1 MSFFL
6 SFGRLKMLVLKRM
19 MPSVVHVAYNARH
32 PPNRLSC
39 LPLPHPAQTPNRG
52 KSGAD
57 FFSCNAGLCDGR
69 KARYFLGDIIWRS
82 CR

>member
-1 MSFFL
+1 MSFSL

-19 MPSVVHVAYNARH
+19 MPSVVRYVHNARH
-32 PPNRLSC
+32 PANHLSW

-57 FFSCNAGLCDGR
+57 SFPCNAVLCDGR
-69 KARYFLGDIIWRS
+69 KAHYFLGDIIWRS